1 MADALPA
8 GVGDGVNRP
17 TVLFTRVLPDHRPAT
32 VHVPSLAEQ
41 VAAPPQAASAAFAA
55 PLTKWS
61 WHVPAHAALET
72 FLHSSG
78 PSDITR
84 YNFALVKR
92 GFKDNDLARRQPY
105 LPGGAYSERDTLIL
119 TEHGET
125 RRKLKPHLRVFT
137 WELACTGQ
145 AAHGKQAPNCQR
157 RCGGFGC
164 CLDTCQASGA
174 RRVDRR
180 VQ

>member
-78 PSDITR
+78 PSEMWQWLGLHQLIGEDSSAKLLLHLSLVAPRFSFCQSEGLHLHVAT
-84 YNFALVKR
+84 FALLVVVGDVNKIS
-92 GFKDNDLARRQPY
+92 LQ
-105 LPGGAYSERDTLIL
+105 L
-119 TEHGET
+119 
-125 RRKLKPHLRVFT
+125 
-137 WELACTGQ
+137 Q
-145 AAHGKQAPNCQR
+145 AADIR
-157 RCGGFGC
+157 FVSRS
-164 CLDTCQASGA
+164 L
-174 RRVDRR
+174 
-180 VQ
+180 